1 MFLRTVKTRG
11 AGGQVHEYLRLVESY
26 WEDGTSKQ
34 RVVCNLGR
42 KDLLAP
48 HLEALNRILGGGSI
62 VEERRCGAVPEQLSA
77 IDAACWGPM
86 LVARQLWQ
94 ELGLD
99 RTLSK
104 LGGRGKKD
112 GRRLGE
118 RALVLVANRL
128 CKPRSEHGLA
138 WWLESDFVCD
148 SEGNRVFPHWRDEAE
163 RKQSGAPRVRVNLRW
178 LKHWYRTLD
187 QLRARKEDIEKDLF
201 LRLRTL
207 FSLQVDMVFYD
218 LTSTYFEGQ
227 GPPKLGAHGHS
238 RDGKPRNRQVLVGLV
253 MVDGWPIAHHVF
265 EGNWRDSKTVPSVL
279 SDLKKRFGLGRVVF
293 VGDRGMVTADNLKKL
308 KAAKQGYVVGLTR
321 RRRKGIYE
329 YIQRATGPWTKC
341 PVGITAREKTDPP
354 KTLVQEVD
362 SGQEGVRVFVV
373 HSEERQQY
381 ERTQRLKAMKRV
393 RAKLEALQCRVESG
407 RLKAP
412 EKVGAAA
419 QRILSGNH
427 GHRYY
432 GWEYNDGQF
441 RFFEHPVYLKREKAY
456 EGKYLI
462 QTEEP
467 NISAVEAVRLYKEL
481 SEVERS
487 FRNLKDVIEM
497 RPIYHQTDERVEA
510 HIFVATLAF
519 LLHRALEKKLKAA
532 RLDLSATDALEALR
546 TVRIVDIDL
555 GEGQSKRSVTQGSG
569 HARRVL
575 KALGITKLEPPKP
588 CQRPT

>member
-1 MFLRTVKTRG
+1 MFLRVVRARG
-11 AGGQVHEYLRLVESY
+11 AKDVQHEYVRLVESY
-26 WEDGTSKQ
+26 RENGQNKQ
-34 RVVCNLGR
+34 RVIAHLGR
-42 KDLLAP
+42 KDVLAP
-48 HLEALNRILGGGSI
+48 HLDSLIRILGGQEPQPANTSCLDE
-62 VEERRCGAVPEQLSA
+62 VEAVQAST
-77 IDAACWGPM
+77 WGPM
-86 LVARQLWQ
+86 LVAQQLWQ

-99 RTLSK
+99 QILAK
-104 LGGRGKKD
+104 LGGRGNRD
-112 GRRLGE
+112 GQRLSE
-118 RALVLVANRL
+118 RVLVLVANRL

-148 SEGNRVFPHWRDEAE
+148 SEGNRFLPQWRDEAE
-163 RKQSGAPRVRVNLRW
+163 RKRSPTPRVRVNLRW
-178 LKHWYRTLD
+178 LKQWYRTLD
-187 QLRARKEDIEKDLF
+187 QLHARKEDIEKELF

-207 FSLQVDMVFYD
+207 FSLQVDVVFYD

-253 MVDGWPIAHHVF
+253 LVDGWPIAHHVF
-265 EGNWRDSKTVPSVL
+265 EGNWRDSKTVSSVL
-279 SDLKKRFGLGRVVF
+279 ADLKKRFGVGRVVF
-293 VGDRGMVTADNLKKL
+293 VGDRGMVTADNLKRL
-308 KAAKQGYVVGLTR
+308 QAAKQGYVVGLTR

-329 YIQRATGPWTKC
+329 YIERATGPWTEC
-341 PVGITAREKTDPP
+341 PVGITAREKVNPP

-362 SGQEGVRVFVV
+362 SEQEGVRVFVV
-373 HSEERQQY
+373 QSEERQQY
-381 ERTQRLKAMKRV
+381 ERTQRLKAMERV
-393 RAKLEALQCRVESG
+393 RTNLEALQRRVESG

-419 QRILSGNH
+419 QRIVSRNH

-432 GWEYNDGQF
+432 GWEYTDGQF
-441 RFFEHPVYLKREKAY
+441 RFHEHPVYLKREKAY

-467 NISAVEAVRLYKEL
+467 NLSPVEAVRLYKEL

-497 RPIYHQTDERVEA
+497 RPIYHQTDKRVEA

-546 TVRIVDIDL
+546 TVRMVDINA
-555 GEGQSKRSVTQGSG
+555 GEGQTKRSVTHGSA

-575 KALGITKLEPPKP
+575 KALRITKLAAPKP
-588 CQRPT
+588 CQRSM

>member
-1 MFLRTVKTRG
+1 MFLRVVKARG
-11 AGGQVHEYLRLVESY
+11 GKGVQHEYVRLVESY
-26 WEDGTSKQ
+26 REDGQNKQ
-34 RVVCNLGR
+34 RVIAHLGR

-48 HLEALNRILGGGSI
+48 HLDSLVRILGGKDRQRPTG
-62 VEERRCGAVPEQLSA
+62 LSVGDVGTV
-77 IDAACWGPM
+77 DASTWGPL
-86 LVARQLWQ
+86 LVARRLWQ

-99 RTLSK
+99 QILVK
-104 LGGRGKKD
+104 LGGRGKRD
-112 GRRLGE
+112 GQRLNE

-148 SEGNRVFPHWRDEAE
+148 SEGDRFVPEWRDEAE
-163 RKQSGAPRVRVNLRW
+163 RRRSPTPRVRVDLRW
-178 LKHWYRTLD
+178 LKQWYRTLD
-187 QLRARKEDIEKDLF
+187 QIQARKKEIEKELF

-207 FSLQVDMVFYD
+207 FSLKVDLVFYD

-253 MVDGWPIAHHVF
+253 LVDGWPIAHHVF

-329 YIQRATGPWTKC
+329 YIQRASGPWTEC
-341 PVGITAREKTDPP
+341 PVGITAQEKANAP

-362 SGQEGVRVFVV
+362 SGHEGVRVFVV

-381 ERTQRLKAMKRV
+381 ERKQRLKAMKRV
-393 RAKLEALQCRVESG
+393 SAKLEALQRRVESG

-432 GWEYNDGQF
+432 GWEYTDGEF
-441 RFFEHPVYLKREKAY
+441 RFYEHPVYLKRERAY

-467 NISAVEAVRLYKEL
+467 NISAVEAVQLYKEL

-497 RPIYHQTDERVEA
+497 RPIFHQTDKRVEA

-555 GEGQSKRSVTQGSG
+555 GEGQTKRSVTQGSA

-575 KALGITKLEPPKP
+575 RALGITKLEPPKS
-588 CQRPT
+588 CQKPT